1 VNSVRRRASSILLG
15 LVALA
20 AAGCAIP
27 TQGNPSTMPS
37 SKVPFHLLDPHLPT
51 TTTTV
56 PKPTSL
62 VPVKVFFVN
71 PSANNALTSSP
82 RVVPAPAPLT
92 AIITSLLS
100 GPTQADTANGLT
112 TAIPG
117 NVQVLS
123 TVAQGNIVTVNMNA
137 AFGAITGT
145 SIELSVSQI
154 VATVSSENGF
164 NTGVLFEI
172 DGQRVSVPIAN
183 GSQVNDPVY
192 IVEFLNVAP

>member
-1 VNSVRRRASSILLG
+1 MRRRVATLAVLAVAIL
-15 LVALA
+15 

-27 TQGNPSTMPS
+27 TQGDPSTMS
-37 SKVPFHLLDPHLPT
+37 ASKVPFHLLDPHLPT

-56 PKPTSL
+56 PKPTSY
-62 VPVKVFFVN
+62 VPVKVFFFN
-71 PSANNALTSSP
+71 SNQNNALTPSP
-82 RVVPAPAPLT
+82 RVVAAPAPLT

-100 GPTQADTANGLT
+100 GPTQADAAKGLS

-117 NVQVLS
+117 NVAVLS
-123 TVAQGNIVTVNMNA
+123 ATAQANIVTVNMNA
-137 AFGAITGT
+137 AFGAITGI
-145 SIELSVSQI
+145 SIELAVAQI

>member
-1 VNSVRRRASSILLG
+1 MKRRGAALVLG
-15 LVALA
+15 LVALVA
-20 AAGCAIP
+20 TGCAIP
-27 TQGNPSTMPS
+27 TQGNPSTMPA

-56 PKPTSL
+56 PKPTTL

-82 RVVPAPAPLT
+82 RVVAAPAPLT
-92 AIITSLLS
+92 AIITSLLG
-100 GPTQADTANGLT
+100 GPTQADTANGLA
-112 TAIPG
+112 TAIPS
-117 NVQVLS
+117 NVTVLS
-123 TVAQGNIVTVNMNA
+123 TTTQGNLVTVNMNA

-145 SIELSVSQI
+145 SIELAVSQI

>member
-1 VNSVRRRASSILLG
+1 MRRLGVSLLLG
-15 LVALA
+15 VVAIV

-27 TQGNPSTMPS
+27 TQGDPSTMPS
-37 SKVPFHLLDPHLPT
+37 SKVPFHLLDPHVPT

-62 VPVKVFFVN
+62 VPVKVFFLN
-71 PSANNALTSSP
+71 SRNALTSSP
-82 RVVPAPAPLT
+82 RVVAAPAPLT

-100 GPTQADTANGLT
+100 GPTQADTANGLS
-112 TAIPG
+112 TAIPS
-117 NVQVLS
+117 NVTVLS
-123 TVAQGNIVTVNMNA
+123 TTTAANIVTVNMNA
-137 AFGAITGT
+137 AFGAITGN

-164 NTGVLFEI
+164 DTGVLFEI

>member
-1 VNSVRRRASSILLG
+1 MRRRAASVVVG
-15 LVALA
+15 LVALV

-27 TQGNPSTMPS
+27 TQGTPSTMPP

-82 RVVPAPAPLT
+82 RVVAAPAPLT

-100 GPTQADTANGLT
+100 GPTQADTADGLT

-123 TVAQGNIVTVNMNA
+123 TTTQGTIVTVNMNA

-145 SIELSVSQI
+145 SIELAVSQI
-154 VATVSSENGF
+154 VATVASENGF

-172 DGQRVSVPIAN
+172 DGKRTSVPIAN
-183 GSQVNDPVY
+183 GSQVNGPVY
-192 IVEFLNVAP
+192 IVEFLSVAP

>member
-1 VNSVRRRASSILLG
+1 MRRRLATLAVLVVAIL
-15 LVALA
+15 

-27 TQGNPSTMPS
+27 TQGNPSTMPA

-62 VPVKVFFVN
+62 VPVKVFFLN
-71 PSANNALTSSP
+71 PSQNTALTPSP
-82 RVVPAPAPLT
+82 RVVAAPAPLT

-100 GPTQADTANGLT
+100 GPTQADTAKGLV

-117 NVQVLS
+117 NVAVLS
-123 TVAQGNIVTVNMNA
+123 TTTQGNIVTVNMNA

-145 SIELSVSQI
+145 SIELAVGQI
-154 VATVSSENGF
+154 VATVASENGF
-164 NTGVLFEI
+164 DTGVLFEI

-192 IVEFLNVAP
+192 IVEFLTVAP